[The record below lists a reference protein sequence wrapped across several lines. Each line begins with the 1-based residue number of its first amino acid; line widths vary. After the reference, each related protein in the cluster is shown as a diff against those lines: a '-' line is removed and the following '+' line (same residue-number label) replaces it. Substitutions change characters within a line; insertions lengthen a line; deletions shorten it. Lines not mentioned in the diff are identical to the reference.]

1 MFQANLAQMI
11 LLIYL
16 PCLLVLVTSVG
27 TGNFNLFLNES
38 ETSRLL
44 GKLHLQQTQ
53 THYNV
58 YPFSRVLVNVIFYF
72 VVLY

>member
-11 LLIYL
+11 LFIYL